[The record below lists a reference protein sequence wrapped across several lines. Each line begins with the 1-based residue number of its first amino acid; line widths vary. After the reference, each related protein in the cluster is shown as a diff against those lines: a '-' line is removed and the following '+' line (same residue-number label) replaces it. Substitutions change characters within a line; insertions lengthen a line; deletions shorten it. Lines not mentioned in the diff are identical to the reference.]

1 MTTLQNTSYPSLEN
15 AKLSV
20 LVRGES
26 KDAFFRQKGIETEVI
41 EGAGQLDL
49 LRKIASNYD
58 SKTKPRTRSIYPRI
72 MINFFSV
79 IINPAFCFQTDAA
92 NALVLGMGDRVKRTR
107 KELHFIQVRTGQK
120 YINK

>member
-1 MTTLQNTSYPSLEN
+1 MTTLQNTSYTSIKN

-26 KDAFFRQKGIETEVI
+26 KAAFFRQKAIETEVI

-58 SKTKPRTRSIYPRI
+58 SKTKSRTRPIYPRALVD
-72 MINFFSV
+72 FFSYHQSC
-79 IINPAFCFQTDAA
+79 ILFPD
-92 NALVLGMGDRVKRTR
+92 
-107 KELHFIQVRTGQK
+107 
-120 YINK
+120 